1 MNWKQI
7 AGLVVMSV
15 CCQAGTAAD
24 YRQITLNDG
33 SVISG
38 EITSFDGYR
47 YIVKSTSLGTVEIDS
62 SEINVIKAPSA
73 SGNTTRVPALSPGE
87 LMSMQEQLARD
98 PEIMRL
104 IKSLQQDPQF
114 QAILADP
121 QLMQSVMAGDI
132 QALINNPEF
141 NALMNNPAIR
151 QIQEKAIVQ

>member
-15 CCQAGTAAD
+15 CCQAGTAGD

-38 EITSFDGYR
+38 EVTSFDGNR

-62 SEINVIKAPSA
+62 SEINVIKAPPA
-73 SGNTTRVPALSPGE
+73 SGNTTRAPAVSPGE

-98 PEIMRL
+98 PDIMLL
-104 IKSLQQDPQF
+104 IKNLQQDPQI

-121 QLMQSVMAGDI
+121 QLMQSVLAGDI
-132 QALINNPEF
+132 QALMNNPDF

-151 QIQEKAIVQ
+151 QIQEKALSQ